1 VTYDEDEAKRDET
14 AAIFARIPRAEAEKL
29 NRLSFELKRPK
40 QEIIAGLV
48 AQYGEGEPG
57 GPSLEPGVAAEPWGL
72 GRIALRAA
80 EPSEVLTLEQLAELL
95 QVHVEKA
102 RELAE
107 SGEVPARRIGDEWRF
122 SRQAVLDWLRGATT

>member
-1 VTYDEDEAKRDET
+1 MTSHEDKPKRDET

-48 AQYGEGEPG
+48 AQYEGELG
-57 GPSLEPGVAAEPWGL
+57 GPSLEPGGVAEPWGL

-80 EPSEVLTLEQLAELL
+80 EPPEVLTMEQLAELL
-95 QVHVEKA
+95 QLPVEKA

-107 SGEVPARRIGDEWRF
+107 SAEVPGRRIGDEWRF